1 MSTATASSAD
11 PLPLI
16 SCTEN
21 IDDTPSGMLMHDI
34 MSSIAEFY
42 SRNLASESKKSMRQ
56 KVKGGGTVGMV
67 LFGYINTRADV

>member
-1 MSTATASSAD
+1 
-11 PLPLI
+11 
-16 SCTEN
+16 
-21 IDDTPSGMLMHDI
+21 MLMHDI